1 MGVLA
6 RGTEKMR
13 KVDIKGVTVG
23 GKALV
28 LIAGP
33 CVIEGEKTMFS
44 TLEGLLKV
52 TDELGVPFIFKTS
65 YDKANRTSIA
75 SYRGPGLKKGLEFF
89 KRVKKKYSA
98 PLLTDV
104 HCKYDCGAVA
114 EVVVCVQIP
123 AYLCRQT
130 DLLVSAGKTG
140 LPVNIKKGQFMAP
153 SAMAEAVKKVAS
165 TGNTSVMLTERGTS
179 FGYHNLVVDFRGI
192 PVMKKTGCPIIF
204 DSTHSVQLPSAKGR
218 VSGGDREMVEH
229 LARAAVSA
237 GVDGIF
243 MEVHPTPSK
252 ALSDGPN
259 SIALKDV
266 KKILKGLK
274 ELYDF
279 LRKYPRAPLW
289 ERGG

>member
-75 SYRGPGLKKGLEFF
+75 SYRGPGLTKGLEFF
-89 KRVKKKYSA
+89 KRVRKKYPA

-104 HCKYDCGAVA
+104 HSKYDCGAV
-114 EVVVCVQIP
+114 
-123 AYLCRQT
+123 
-130 DLLVSAGKTG
+130 
-140 LPVNIKKGQFMAP
+140 
-153 SAMAEAVKKVAS
+153 
-165 TGNTSVMLTERGTS
+165 
-179 FGYHNLVVDFRGI
+179 
-192 PVMKKTGCPIIF
+192 
-204 DSTHSVQLPSAKGR
+204 
-218 VSGGDREMVEH
+218 
-229 LARAAVSA
+229 
-237 GVDGIF
+237 
-243 MEVHPTPSK
+243 
-252 ALSDGPN
+252 
-259 SIALKDV
+259 
-266 KKILKGLK
+266 
-274 ELYDF
+274 
-279 LRKYPRAPLW
+279 
-289 ERGG
+289 